1 MGHYLR
7 DQLISNVSIT
17 EESLIQLSSIFEE
30 RDKVLNE
37 IANATKNPDDECI
50 IMYVIRFDNK
60 GYRVFTIDDLL
71 RYFRQAKSVERIL
84 ITVETAKSLRSN
96 RQTGCFME
104 LRLDEKEPQ
113 TSFLNVTSDD
123 KDWVDASFS
132 AVLEVLV
139 KYHHRNGWV
148 RTAWTTFGVQLVGVT
163 LGFLLSLWAATKL
176 APKLAIEN
184 AFILSFL
191 FVLLIFSNTWIYL
204 NQTIL
209 RVMNIAFPN
218 IKFFRRDKERL
229 HWLLQAVVG
238 GVVGA
243 AVLYFLSQAGA
254 FLIEILGT
262 LVSKNA

>member
-1 MGHYLR
+1 MAHYLR

-17 EESLIQLSSIFEE
+17 EESLVQLSSIFEDRE
-30 RDKVLNE
+30 KILNE
-37 IANATKNPDDECI
+37 IAKTTNNADDAVLL
-50 IMYVIRFDNK
+50 MYVIRFDNK
-60 GYRVFTIDDLL
+60 GYRVFSIDDLL
-71 RYFRQAKSVERIL
+71 RYFRQAKSVERVL
-84 ITVETAKSLRSN
+84 ITVETTKSLRNN
-96 RQTGCFME
+96 RQVGCFME

-132 AVLEVLV
+132 AVQEVLV

-163 LGFLLSLWAATKL
+163 LGFLFSLWAATKL

-184 AFILSFL
+184 AFVFSFL

-209 RVMNIAFPN
+209 RVLNIAFPN
-218 IKFFRRDKERL
+218 IQFFRRDKERL

-238 GVVGA
+238 GAVGA
-243 AVLYFLSQAGA
+243 AVLYFLSQAGT